1 MLYFKKNKEEIT
13 VADRTFG
20 WVQEAYTL
28 GNLKNVVSV
37 FVPGSEI
44 NRLLCMDKIPRLIT
58 EKDGRD
64 IFISE
69 LSEEIICI
77 PYTHLK
83 GKGTPTGYTRSNAP
97 CSGIIQAVL
106 PGQRKEYQSDWP
118 ADSFLRWAVS
128 VGFLEYSRSKDVCCI
143 SELGQKYAMSLEG
156 SEEEAQVLKTAFL
169 SYPPVCRVMTLLGE
183 EEHLTKFEIGARLGF
198 IGEAGFTSIPQY
210 MILEGL
216 LEAETKEDRTKLLQ
230 DTEGTSD
237 KYVRTICSWLMQMGW
252 ISKVPKEVTSNAYGN
267 VSSATIPQSYK
278 LTLKGRT
285 VLKHTTGVSRFAKIP
300 KRVMWDML
308 ATKVAD
314 REYLRN
320 RRTHIIKYLEGS
332 YRSPMQ
338 IKEYLKNKGLKE
350 ETETILDD
358 IRSFENIGL
367 QVKKSGD
374 SYRIMDEIL
383 GLDLPAEG
391 ECNLPVKSEVSVFKD
406 YLRTHLAHVDH
417 RYLILVDLGFDGSS
431 DRDYEMK
438 TAELLTAELGFKG
451 ARLGDTRKP
460 DVCVYHGNHGLIIDN
475 KAYGKGYS
483 LPIKQA
489 DEINRYIEENKERNQ
504 LLNPNQWWNIFESSV
519 THFRFAFISG
529 SFTGGFKDR
538 INLISMRSGI
548 CGAAINSVN
557 LLLMAEELKSGRL
570 GYEEWFE
577 YFDCNDEISF
587 PLDLI

>member
-1 MLYFKKNKEEIT
+1 M
-13 VADRTFG
+13 ADRTFG

-37 FVPGSEI
+37 FVPGSRI
-44 NRLLCMDKIPRLIT
+44 NRLLCTDKIPRLIS

-64 IFISE
+64 DFIRE
-69 LSEEIICI
+69 LSEETICI

-83 GKGTPTGYTRSNAP
+83 GKGTPSGFTRSNAP

-128 VGFLEYSRSKDVCCI
+128 VGFLSYSRTQDACSI
-143 SELGQKYAMSLEG
+143 TELGHQYALALEG
-156 SEEEAQVLKTAFL
+156 SEEEAEVLKTAFL
-169 SYPPVCRVMTLLGE
+169 SYPPVCRVMSLLGE

-216 LEAETKEDRTKLLQ
+216 LEAETKEEKTKLLQ

-237 KYVRTICSWLMQMGW
+237 KYVRTICSWLIQMGW
-252 ISKVPKEVTSNAYGN
+252 ISKVAKEVITGTGSKS
-267 VSSATIPQSYK
+267 SSAMIPQSYK

-285 VLKHTTGVSRFAKIP
+285 VIKHITGVSRFARIP

-314 REYLRN
+314 RDYLRN
-320 RRTHIIKYLEGS
+320 RRTYIIKYLEGS
-332 YRSPMQ
+332 YRSPVQ
-338 IKEYLKNKGLKE
+338 VKEYLEGKGLKE
-350 ETETILDD
+350 EIETILDD

-374 SYRIMDEIL
+374 TYRIMDEIV
-383 GLDLPAEG
+383 GLELPEEG
-391 ECNLPVKSEVSVFKD
+391 EFMLPVKSEVSVFKD
-406 YLRTHLAHVDH
+406 YLRTHLTHVDH

-438 TAELLTAELGFKG
+438 TAELFTAELGFMG

-460 DVCVYHGNHGLIIDN
+460 DVCVYHGANGLIIDN

-489 DEINRYIEENKERNQ
+489 DEIYRYIEENKERDAR
-504 LLNPNQWWNIFESSV
+504 LNPNQWWKVFDESV

-538 INLISMRSGI
+538 IELISMRSGI
-548 CGAAINSVN
+548 CGAAVNSVN

-570 GYEEWFE
+570 DYEEWFQ

-587 PLDLI
+587 PVSLT

>member
-1 MLYFKKNKEEIT
+1 M
-13 VADRTFG
+13 ADRTFG

-37 FVPGSEI
+37 FVPGSRI
-44 NRLLCMDKIPRLIT
+44 NRLLCTDKIPRLIS

-64 IFISE
+64 DFIRE
-69 LSEEIICI
+69 LSEETICI

-83 GKGTPTGYTRSNAP
+83 GKGTPSGFTRSNAP

-128 VGFLEYSRSKDVCCI
+128 VGFLSYSRTQDACSI
-143 SELGQKYAMSLEG
+143 TELGHQYALALEG
-156 SEEEAQVLKTAFL
+156 SEEEAEVLKTAFL
-169 SYPPVCRVMTLLGE
+169 SYPPVCRVMSLLGE

-216 LEAETKEDRTKLLQ
+216 LEAETKEEKTKLLQ

-237 KYVRTICSWLMQMGW
+237 KYVRTICSWLIQVGW
-252 ISKVPKEVTSNAYGN
+252 ISKAAKEVITGTGSKS
-267 VSSATIPQSYK
+267 SSAMIPQSYK

-285 VLKHTTGVSRFAKIP
+285 VIKHITGVSRFARIP

-314 REYLRN
+314 RDYLRN
-320 RRTHIIKYLEGS
+320 RRTYIIKYLEGS
-332 YRSPMQ
+332 YRSPVQ
-338 IKEYLKNKGLKE
+338 VKEYLESKGLKE
-350 ETETILDD
+350 EIETILDD

-374 SYRIMDEIL
+374 TYRIMDEIV
-383 GLDLPAEG
+383 GLELPEDG
-391 ECNLPVKSEVSVFKD
+391 EFMLPVKSEVSVFKD
-406 YLRTHLAHVDH
+406 YLRTHLTHVDH

-438 TAELLTAELGFKG
+438 TAELFTAELGFMG

-460 DVCVYHGNHGLIIDN
+460 DVCVYHGANGLIIDN

-489 DEINRYIEENKERNQ
+489 DEIYRYIEENKERDAR
-504 LLNPNQWWNIFESSV
+504 LNPNQWWKVFDESV

-538 INLISMRSGI
+538 IELISMRSGI
-548 CGAAINSVN
+548 CGAAVNSVN

-570 GYEEWFE
+570 DYEEWFQ

-587 PLDLI
+587 PVSLT

>member
-1 MLYFKKNKEEIT
+1 M
-13 VADRTFG
+13 ADRTFG

-37 FVPGSEI
+37 FVPGSKI
-44 NRLLCMDKIPRLIT
+44 NRLLCTDKIPRLIS

-64 IFISE
+64 DFIRE

-83 GKGTPTGYTRSNAP
+83 GKGTPVGYTRSNAP

-128 VGFLEYSRSKDVCCI
+128 VGFLSYSRTQDACSI
-143 SELGQKYAMSLEG
+143 TELGLQYALALEG
-156 SEEEAQVLKTAFL
+156 SEEEAEVLKTAFL
-169 SYPPVCRVMTLLGE
+169 SYPPVCRVMSLLGE

-216 LEAETKEDRTKLLQ
+216 LEAETKEEKTKLLQ

-237 KYVRTICSWLMQMGW
+237 KYVRTICSWLIQMGW
-252 ISKVPKEVTSNAYGN
+252 ISKVAKEVTTGTGKKS
-267 VSSATIPQSYK
+267 SSAMIPQSYK

-285 VLKHTTGVSRFAKIP
+285 VIKHITGVSRFARIP

-314 REYLRN
+314 RDYLRN
-320 RRTHIIKYLEGS
+320 RRTYIIKYLEGS
-332 YRSPMQ
+332 YRSPVQ
-338 IKEYLKNKGLKE
+338 IKEYLESKGLKE

-358 IRSFENIGL
+358 IKSFENIGL

-374 SYRIMDEIL
+374 TYRIMEEIV
-383 GLDLPAEG
+383 GLELPEDG
-391 ECNLPVKSEVSVFKD
+391 EFTLPVKSEVSVFKD
-406 YLRTHLAHVDH
+406 YLRTHLTHVDH

-438 TAELLTAELGFKG
+438 TAELFTAELGFMG

-460 DVCVYHGNHGLIIDN
+460 DVCVYHGAHGLIIDN

-489 DEINRYIEENKERNQ
+489 DEIYRYIEENKERDVR
-504 LLNPNQWWNIFESSV
+504 LNPNQWWKVFDESV

-538 INLISMRSGI
+538 IELISMRSGI
-548 CGAAINSVN
+548 CGAAVNSVN
-557 LLLMAEELKSGRL
+557 LLLMAEELKSGRMD
-570 GYEEWFE
+570 YEEWFQ

-587 PLDLI
+587 PVSLT

>member
-1 MLYFKKNKEEIT
+1 M
-13 VADRTFG
+13 ADRTFG

-37 FVPGSEI
+37 FVPGSRI
-44 NRLLCMDKIPRLIT
+44 NRLLCTDKIPRLIS

-64 IFISE
+64 DFIRE

-83 GKGTPTGYTRSNAP
+83 GKGTPSGFTRSNAP

-128 VGFLEYSRSKDVCCI
+128 VGFLSYSRTQDACSI
-143 SELGQKYAMSLEG
+143 TELGHQYALALEG
-156 SEEEAQVLKTAFL
+156 SEEEAEVLKTAFL
-169 SYPPVCRVMTLLGE
+169 SYPPVCRVMSLLGE

-216 LEAETKEDRTKLLQ
+216 LEAETKEEKTKLLQ

-237 KYVRTICSWLMQMGW
+237 KYVRTICSWLIQVGW
-252 ISKVPKEVTSNAYGN
+252 ISKAAKEVITGTGSKS
-267 VSSATIPQSYK
+267 SSAMIPQSYK

-285 VLKHTTGVSRFAKIP
+285 VIKHITGVSRFARIP

-314 REYLRN
+314 RDYLRN
-320 RRTHIIKYLEGS
+320 RRTYIIKYLEGG
-332 YRSPMQ
+332 YRSPVQ
-338 IKEYLKNKGLKE
+338 VKEYLESKGLKE
-350 ETETILDD
+350 EIETILDD

-374 SYRIMDEIL
+374 TYRIMDEIV
-383 GLDLPAEG
+383 GLELPEDG
-391 ECNLPVKSEVSVFKD
+391 EFMLPVKSEVSVFKD
-406 YLRTHLAHVDH
+406 YLRTHLTHVDH

-438 TAELLTAELGFKG
+438 TAELFTAELGFMG

-460 DVCVYHGNHGLIIDN
+460 DVCVYHGANGLIIDN

-489 DEINRYIEENKERNQ
+489 DVIYRYIEENKERDAR
-504 LLNPNQWWNIFESSV
+504 LNPNQWWKVFDESV

-538 INLISMRSGI
+538 IELISMRSGI
-548 CGAAINSVN
+548 CGAAVNSVN

-570 GYEEWFE
+570 DYEEWFQ

-587 PLDLI
+587 PVSLT

>member
-1 MLYFKKNKEEIT
+1 M
-13 VADRTFG
+13 ADRTFG

-37 FVPGSEI
+37 FVPGSRI
-44 NRLLCMDKIPRLIT
+44 NRLLCTDKIPRLIS

-64 IFISE
+64 DFIRE

-83 GKGTPTGYTRSNAP
+83 GKGTPSGFTRSNAP

-128 VGFLEYSRSKDVCCI
+128 VGFLSYSRTQDACSI
-143 SELGQKYAMSLEG
+143 TELGHQYALALEG
-156 SEEEAQVLKTAFL
+156 SEEEAEVLKTAFL
-169 SYPPVCRVMTLLGE
+169 SYPPVCRVMSLLGE

-216 LEAETKEDRTKLLQ
+216 LEAETKEEKTKLLQ

-237 KYVRTICSWLMQMGW
+237 KYVRTICSWLIQMGW
-252 ISKVPKEVTSNAYGN
+252 ISKVAKEVITGTGSKS
-267 VSSATIPQSYK
+267 SSAMIPQSYK

-285 VLKHTTGVSRFAKIP
+285 VIKHITGVSRFARIP

-314 REYLRN
+314 RDYLRN
-320 RRTHIIKYLEGS
+320 RRTYIIKYLEGS
-332 YRSPMQ
+332 YRSPVQ
-338 IKEYLKNKGLKE
+338 VKEYLEGKGLKE
-350 ETETILDD
+350 EIETILDD

-374 SYRIMDEIL
+374 TYRIMDEIV
-383 GLDLPAEG
+383 GLELPEEG
-391 ECNLPVKSEVSVFKD
+391 EFMLPVKSEVSVFKD
-406 YLRTHLAHVDH
+406 YLRTHLTHVDH

-438 TAELLTAELGFKG
+438 TAELFTAELGFMG

-460 DVCVYHGNHGLIIDN
+460 DVCVYHGANGLIIDN

-489 DEINRYIEENKERNQ
+489 DEIYRYIEENKERDAR
-504 LLNPNQWWNIFESSV
+504 LNPNQWWKVFDESV

-538 INLISMRSGI
+538 IELISMRSGI
-548 CGAAINSVN
+548 CGAAVNSVN

-570 GYEEWFE
+570 DYEEWFQ

-587 PLDLI
+587 PVSLT

>member
-1 MLYFKKNKEEIT
+1 M
-13 VADRTFG
+13 ADRTFG

-37 FVPGSEI
+37 FVPGSRI
-44 NRLLCMDKIPRLIT
+44 NRLLCTDKIPRLIS

-64 IFISE
+64 DFIRE
-69 LSEEIICI
+69 LSEETICI

-83 GKGTPTGYTRSNAP
+83 GKGTPSGFTRSNAP

-128 VGFLEYSRSKDVCCI
+128 VGFLSYSRTQDACSI
-143 SELGQKYAMSLEG
+143 TELGHQYALALEG
-156 SEEEAQVLKTAFL
+156 SEEEAEVLKTAFL
-169 SYPPVCRVMTLLGE
+169 SYPPVCRVMSLLGE

-216 LEAETKEDRTKLLQ
+216 LEAETKEEKTKLLQ

-237 KYVRTICSWLMQMGW
+237 KYVRTICSWLIQVGW
-252 ISKVPKEVTSNAYGN
+252 ISKAAKEVITGTGSKS
-267 VSSATIPQSYK
+267 SSAMIPQSYK

-285 VLKHTTGVSRFAKIP
+285 VIKHITGVSRFARIP

-314 REYLRN
+314 RDYLRN
-320 RRTHIIKYLEGS
+320 RRTYIIKYLEGS
-332 YRSPMQ
+332 YRSPVQ
-338 IKEYLKNKGLKE
+338 VKEYLESKGLKE
-350 ETETILDD
+350 EIETILDD

-374 SYRIMDEIL
+374 TYRIMDEIV
-383 GLDLPAEG
+383 GLELPEDV
-391 ECNLPVKSEVSVFKD
+391 EFMLPVKSEVSVFKD
-406 YLRTHLAHVDH
+406 YLRTHLTHVDH

-438 TAELLTAELGFKG
+438 TAELFTAELGFMG

-460 DVCVYHGNHGLIIDN
+460 DVCVYHGANGLIIDN

-489 DEINRYIEENKERNQ
+489 DEIYRYIEENKERDAR
-504 LLNPNQWWNIFESSV
+504 LNPNQWWKVFDESV

-538 INLISMRSGI
+538 IELISMRSGI
-548 CGAAINSVN
+548 CGAAVNSVN

-570 GYEEWFE
+570 DYEEWFQ

-587 PLDLI
+587 PVSLT

>member
-1 MLYFKKNKEEIT
+1 M
-13 VADRTFG
+13 ADRTFG

-37 FVPGSEI
+37 FVPGSRI
-44 NRLLCMDKIPRLIT
+44 NRLLCTDKIPRLIS

-64 IFISE
+64 DFIRE
-69 LSEEIICI
+69 LSEETICI

-83 GKGTPTGYTRSNAP
+83 GKGTPSGFTRSNAP

-128 VGFLEYSRSKDVCCI
+128 VGFLSYSRTQDACSI
-143 SELGQKYAMSLEG
+143 TELGHQYALALEG
-156 SEEEAQVLKTAFL
+156 SEEEAEVLKTAFL
-169 SYPPVCRVMTLLGE
+169 SYPPVCRVMSLLGE

-216 LEAETKEDRTKLLQ
+216 LEAETKEEKTKLLQ

-237 KYVRTICSWLMQMGW
+237 KYVRTICSWLIQMGW
-252 ISKVPKEVTSNAYGN
+252 ISKAAKEVITGTGSKS
-267 VSSATIPQSYK
+267 SSAMIPQSYK

-285 VLKHTTGVSRFAKIP
+285 VIKHITGVSRFARIP

-314 REYLRN
+314 RDYLRN
-320 RRTHIIKYLEGS
+320 RRTYIIKYLEGS
-332 YRSPMQ
+332 YRSPVQ
-338 IKEYLKNKGLKE
+338 VKEYLESKGLKE
-350 ETETILDD
+350 EIETILDD

-374 SYRIMDEIL
+374 TYRIMDEIV
-383 GLDLPAEG
+383 GLELPEDG
-391 ECNLPVKSEVSVFKD
+391 EFMLPVKSEVSVFKD
-406 YLRTHLAHVDH
+406 YLRTHLTHVDH

-438 TAELLTAELGFKG
+438 TAELFTAVLGFMG

-460 DVCVYHGNHGLIIDN
+460 DVCVYHGANGLIIDN

-489 DEINRYIEENKERNQ
+489 DEIYRYIEENKERDAR
-504 LLNPNQWWNIFESSV
+504 LNPNQWWKVFDESV

-538 INLISMRSGI
+538 IELISMRSGI
-548 CGAAINSVN
+548 CGAAVNSVN

-570 GYEEWFE
+570 DYEEWFQ

-587 PLDLI
+587 PVSLT

>member
-1 MLYFKKNKEEIT
+1 M
-13 VADRTFG
+13 ADRTFG

-37 FVPGSEI
+37 FVPGSRI
-44 NRLLCMDKIPRLIT
+44 NRLLCTDKIPRLIS

-64 IFISE
+64 DFIRE

-83 GKGTPTGYTRSNAP
+83 GKGTPSGFTRSNAP

-128 VGFLEYSRSKDVCCI
+128 VGFLSYSRTQDACSI
-143 SELGQKYAMSLEG
+143 TELGHQYALALEG
-156 SEEEAQVLKTAFL
+156 SEEEAEVLKTAFL
-169 SYPPVCRVMTLLGE
+169 SYPPVCRVMSLLGE

-216 LEAETKEDRTKLLQ
+216 LEAETKEEKTKLLQ

-237 KYVRTICSWLMQMGW
+237 KYVRTICSWLIQMGW
-252 ISKVPKEVTSNAYGN
+252 ISKVAKEVITGTGSKS
-267 VSSATIPQSYK
+267 SSAMIPQSYK

-285 VLKHTTGVSRFAKIP
+285 VIKHITGVSRFARIP

-314 REYLRN
+314 RDYLRN
-320 RRTHIIKYLEGS
+320 RRTYIIKYLEGS
-332 YRSPMQ
+332 YRSPVQ
-338 IKEYLKNKGLKE
+338 VKEYLESKGLKE
-350 ETETILDD
+350 EIETILDD

-374 SYRIMDEIL
+374 TYRIMDEIV
-383 GLDLPAEG
+383 GLELPEDG
-391 ECNLPVKSEVSVFKD
+391 EFMLPVKSEVSVFKD
-406 YLRTHLAHVDH
+406 YLRTHLTHVDH

-438 TAELLTAELGFKG
+438 TAELFTAELGFMG

-460 DVCVYHGNHGLIIDN
+460 DVCVYHGANGLIIDN

-489 DEINRYIEENKERNQ
+489 DEIYRYIEENKERDAR
-504 LLNPNQWWNIFESSV
+504 LNPNQWWKVFDESV

-538 INLISMRSGI
+538 IELISMRSGI
-548 CGAAINSVN
+548 CGAAVNSVN

-570 GYEEWFE
+570 DYEEWFQ
-577 YFDCNDEISF
+577 YFDCNDEVSF
-587 PLDLI
+587 PVTLT

>member
-1 MLYFKKNKEEIT
+1 M
-13 VADRTFG
+13 ADRTFG

-37 FVPGSEI
+37 FVPGSRI
-44 NRLLCMDKIPRLIT
+44 NRLLCTDKIPRLIS

-64 IFISE
+64 DFIRE

-83 GKGTPTGYTRSNAP
+83 GKGTPSGFTRSNAP

-128 VGFLEYSRSKDVCCI
+128 VGFLSYSRTQDACSI
-143 SELGQKYAMSLEG
+143 TELGHQYALALEG
-156 SEEEAQVLKTAFL
+156 SEEEAEVLKTAFL
-169 SYPPVCRVMTLLGE
+169 SYPPVCRVMSLLGE

-216 LEAETKEDRTKLLQ
+216 LEAETKEEKTKLLQ

-237 KYVRTICSWLMQMGW
+237 KYVRTICSWLIQVGW
-252 ISKVPKEVTSNAYGN
+252 ISKAAKEVITGTGSKS
-267 VSSATIPQSYK
+267 SSAMIPQSYK

-285 VLKHTTGVSRFAKIP
+285 VIKHITGVSRFARIP

-314 REYLRN
+314 RDYLRN
-320 RRTHIIKYLEGS
+320 RRTYIIKYLEGG
-332 YRSPMQ
+332 YRSPVQ
-338 IKEYLKNKGLKE
+338 VKEYLESKGLKE
-350 ETETILDD
+350 EIETILDD

-374 SYRIMDEIL
+374 TYRIMDEIV
-383 GLDLPAEG
+383 GLELPEDG
-391 ECNLPVKSEVSVFKD
+391 EFMLPVKSEVSVFKD
-406 YLRTHLAHVDH
+406 YLRTHLTHVDH

-438 TAELLTAELGFKG
+438 TAELFTAELGFMG

-460 DVCVYHGNHGLIIDN
+460 DVCVYHGANGLIIDN

-489 DEINRYIEENKERNQ
+489 DEIYRYIEENKERDAR
-504 LLNPNQWWNIFESSV
+504 LNPNQWWKVFDESV

-538 INLISMRSGI
+538 IELISMRSGI
-548 CGAAINSVN
+548 CGAAVNSVN

-570 GYEEWFE
+570 DYEEWFQ

-587 PLDLI
+587 PVSLT

>member
-1 MLYFKKNKEEIT
+1 M
-13 VADRTFG
+13 ADRTFG

-37 FVPGSEI
+37 FVPGSRI
-44 NRLLCMDKIPRLIT
+44 NRLLCTDKIPRLIS

-64 IFISE
+64 DFIRE
-69 LSEEIICI
+69 LSEETICI

-83 GKGTPTGYTRSNAP
+83 GKGTPSGFTRSNAP

-128 VGFLEYSRSKDVCCI
+128 VGFLSYSRTQDACTI
-143 SELGQKYAMSLEG
+143 TELGHQYALALEG
-156 SEEEAQVLKTAFL
+156 SEEEAEVLKTAFL
-169 SYPPVCRVMTLLGE
+169 SYPPVCRVMSLLGE

-216 LEAETKEDRTKLLQ
+216 LEAETKEEKTKLLQ

-237 KYVRTICSWLMQMGW
+237 KYVRTICSWLIQMGW
-252 ISKVPKEVTSNAYGN
+252 ISKAAKEVITGTGSKS
-267 VSSATIPQSYK
+267 SSAMIPQSYK

-285 VLKHTTGVSRFAKIP
+285 VIKHITGVSRFARIP

-314 REYLRN
+314 RDYLRN
-320 RRTHIIKYLEGS
+320 RRTYIIKYLEGS
-332 YRSPMQ
+332 YRSPVQ
-338 IKEYLKNKGLKE
+338 VKEYLESKGLKE
-350 ETETILDD
+350 EIETILDD

-374 SYRIMDEIL
+374 TYRIMDEIV
-383 GLDLPAEG
+383 GLELPEDG
-391 ECNLPVKSEVSVFKD
+391 EFMLPVKSEVSVFKD
-406 YLRTHLAHVDH
+406 YLRTHLTHVDH

-438 TAELLTAELGFKG
+438 TAELFTAELGFMG

-460 DVCVYHGNHGLIIDN
+460 DVCVYHGANGLIIDN

-489 DEINRYIEENKERNQ
+489 DEIYRYIEENKERDAR
-504 LLNPNQWWNIFESSV
+504 LNPNQWWKVFDESV

-538 INLISMRSGI
+538 IELISMRSGI
-548 CGAAINSVN
+548 CGAAVNSVN

-570 GYEEWFE
+570 DYEEWFQ

-587 PLDLI
+587 PVSLT

>member
-1 MLYFKKNKEEIT
+1 M
-13 VADRTFG
+13 ADRTFG

-37 FVPGSEI
+37 FVPGSRI
-44 NRLLCMDKIPRLIT
+44 NRLLCTDKIPRLIS

-64 IFISE
+64 DFIRE
-69 LSEEIICI
+69 LSEETICI

-83 GKGTPTGYTRSNAP
+83 GKGTPSGFTRSNAP

-128 VGFLEYSRSKDVCCI
+128 VGFLSYSRTQDACSI
-143 SELGQKYAMSLEG
+143 TELGHQYALALEG
-156 SEEEAQVLKTAFL
+156 SEEEAEVLKTAFL
-169 SYPPVCRVMTLLGE
+169 SYPPVCRVMSLLGE

-216 LEAETKEDRTKLLQ
+216 LEAETKEEKTKLLQ

-237 KYVRTICSWLMQMGW
+237 KYVRTICSWLIQVGW
-252 ISKVPKEVTSNAYGN
+252 ISKAAKEVITGTGSKS
-267 VSSATIPQSYK
+267 SSAMIPQSYK

-285 VLKHTTGVSRFAKIP
+285 VIKHITGVSRFARIP

-314 REYLRN
+314 RDYLRN
-320 RRTHIIKYLEGS
+320 RRTYIIKYLEGS
-332 YRSPMQ
+332 YRSPVQ
-338 IKEYLKNKGLKE
+338 VKEYLEGKGLKE
-350 ETETILDD
+350 EIETILDD

-374 SYRIMDEIL
+374 TYRIMDEIV
-383 GLDLPAEG
+383 GLELPEEG
-391 ECNLPVKSEVSVFKD
+391 EFMLPVKSEVSVFKD
-406 YLRTHLAHVDH
+406 YLRTHLTHVDH

-438 TAELLTAELGFKG
+438 TAELFTAELGFMG

-460 DVCVYHGNHGLIIDN
+460 DVCVYHGANGLIIDN

-489 DEINRYIEENKERNQ
+489 DEIYRYIEENKERDAR
-504 LLNPNQWWNIFESSV
+504 LNPNQWWKVFDESV

-538 INLISMRSGI
+538 IELISMRSGI
-548 CGAAINSVN
+548 CGAAVNSVN

-570 GYEEWFE
+570 DYEEWFQ

-587 PLDLI
+587 PVSLT

>member
-1 MLYFKKNKEEIT
+1 M
-13 VADRTFG
+13 ADRTFG

-37 FVPGSEI
+37 FVPGSRI
-44 NRLLCMDKIPRLIT
+44 NRLLCTDKIPRLIS

-64 IFISE
+64 DFIRE

-83 GKGTPTGYTRSNAP
+83 GKGTPSGFTRSNAP

-128 VGFLEYSRSKDVCCI
+128 VGFLSYSRTQDACSI
-143 SELGQKYAMSLEG
+143 TELGHQYALALEG
-156 SEEEAQVLKTAFL
+156 SEEEAEVLKTAFL
-169 SYPPVCRVMTLLGE
+169 SYPPVCRVMSLLGE

-216 LEAETKEDRTKLLQ
+216 LEAETKEEKTKLLQ

-237 KYVRTICSWLMQMGW
+237 KYVRTICSWLIQVGW
-252 ISKVPKEVTSNAYGN
+252 ISKAAKEVITGTGSKS
-267 VSSATIPQSYK
+267 SSAMIPQSYK

-285 VLKHTTGVSRFAKIP
+285 VIKHITGVSRFARIP

-314 REYLRN
+314 RDYLRN
-320 RRTHIIKYLEGS
+320 RRTYIIKYLEGS
-332 YRSPMQ
+332 YRSPVQ
-338 IKEYLKNKGLKE
+338 VKEYLEGKGLKE
-350 ETETILDD
+350 EIETILDD

-374 SYRIMDEIL
+374 TYRIMDEIV
-383 GLDLPAEG
+383 GLELPEEG
-391 ECNLPVKSEVSVFKD
+391 EFMLPVKSEVSVFKD
-406 YLRTHLAHVDH
+406 YLRTHLTHVDH

-438 TAELLTAELGFKG
+438 TAELFTAELGFMG

-460 DVCVYHGNHGLIIDN
+460 DVCVYHGANGLIIDN

-489 DEINRYIEENKERNQ
+489 DEIYRYIEENKERDAR
-504 LLNPNQWWNIFESSV
+504 LNPNQWWKVFDESV

-538 INLISMRSGI
+538 IELISMRSGI
-548 CGAAINSVN
+548 CGAAVNSVN

-570 GYEEWFE
+570 DYEDWFQ

-587 PLDLI
+587 PVSLT

>member
-1 MLYFKKNKEEIT
+1 M
-13 VADRTFG
+13 ADRTFG

-37 FVPGSEI
+37 FVPGSKI
-44 NRLLCMDKIPRLIT
+44 NRLLCTDKIPRLIS

-64 IFISE
+64 DFIRE

-83 GKGTPTGYTRSNAP
+83 GKGTPVGYTRSNAP

-128 VGFLEYSRSKDVCCI
+128 VGFLSYSRTQDACSI
-143 SELGQKYAMSLEG
+143 TELGHQYAFALEG
-156 SEEEAQVLKTAFL
+156 SEEEAEVLKTAFL
-169 SYPPVCRVMTLLGE
+169 SYPPVCRVMSLLGE

-216 LEAETKEDRTKLLQ
+216 LEAETKEEKTKLLQ

-237 KYVRTICSWLMQMGW
+237 KYVRTICSWLIQMGW
-252 ISKVPKEVTSNAYGN
+252 ISKVAKEVITGTGSKS
-267 VSSATIPQSYK
+267 SSAMIPQSYK

-285 VLKHTTGVSRFAKIP
+285 VIKHITGVSRFARIP

-314 REYLRN
+314 RDYLRN
-320 RRTHIIKYLEGS
+320 RRTYIIKYLEGS
-332 YRSPMQ
+332 YRSPVQ
-338 IKEYLKNKGLKE
+338 VKEYLESKGLKE
-350 ETETILDD
+350 EIETILDD

-374 SYRIMDEIL
+374 TYRIMDEIV
-383 GLDLPAEG
+383 GLELPEDG
-391 ECNLPVKSEVSVFKD
+391 EFMLPVKSEVSVFKD
-406 YLRTHLAHVDH
+406 YLRTHLTHVDH

-438 TAELLTAELGFKG
+438 TAELFTAELGFMG

-460 DVCVYHGNHGLIIDN
+460 DVCVYHGANGLIIDN

-489 DEINRYIEENKERNQ
+489 DEIYRYIEENKERDAR
-504 LLNPNQWWNIFESSV
+504 LNPNQWWKVFDESV

-538 INLISMRSGI
+538 IELISMRSGI
-548 CGAAINSVN
+548 CGAAVNSVN
-557 LLLMAEELKSGRL
+557 LLLMAEELKSGRMD
-570 GYEEWFE
+570 YEEWFQ

-587 PLDLI
+587 PVSLT

>member
-1 MLYFKKNKEEIT
+1 M
-13 VADRTFG
+13 ADRTFG

-37 FVPGSEI
+37 FVPGSRI
-44 NRLLCMDKIPRLIT
+44 NRLLCTDKIPRLIS

-64 IFISE
+64 DFIRE
-69 LSEEIICI
+69 LSEETICI

-83 GKGTPTGYTRSNAP
+83 GKGTPSGFTRSNAP

-128 VGFLEYSRSKDVCCI
+128 VGFLSYSRTQDACSI
-143 SELGQKYAMSLEG
+143 TELGHQYALALEG
-156 SEEEAQVLKTAFL
+156 SEEEAEVLKTAFL
-169 SYPPVCRVMTLLGE
+169 SYPPVCRVMSLLGE

-216 LEAETKEDRTKLLQ
+216 LEAETKEEKTKLLQ

-237 KYVRTICSWLMQMGW
+237 KYVRTICSWLIQVGW
-252 ISKVPKEVTSNAYGN
+252 ISKAAKEVITGTGSKS
-267 VSSATIPQSYK
+267 SSAMIPQSYK

-285 VLKHTTGVSRFAKIP
+285 VIKHITGVSRFARIP

-314 REYLRN
+314 RDYLRN
-320 RRTHIIKYLEGS
+320 RRTYIIKYLEGS
-332 YRSPMQ
+332 YRSPVQ
-338 IKEYLKNKGLKE
+338 VKEYLESKGLKE
-350 ETETILDD
+350 EIETILDD

-374 SYRIMDEIL
+374 TYRIMDEIV
-383 GLDLPAEG
+383 GLELPEDG
-391 ECNLPVKSEVSVFKD
+391 EFMLPVKSEVSVFKD
-406 YLRTHLAHVDH
+406 YLRTHLTHVDH

-438 TAELLTAELGFKG
+438 TAELFTAELGFMG

-460 DVCVYHGNHGLIIDN
+460 DVCVYHGANGLIIDN

-489 DEINRYIEENKERNQ
+489 DEIYRYIEENKERDAR
-504 LLNPNQWWNIFESSV
+504 LNPNQWWKVFDESV

-538 INLISMRSGI
+538 IELISMRSGI
-548 CGAAINSVN
+548 CGAAVNSVN

-570 GYEEWFE
+570 DYEEWFQ
-577 YFDCNDEISF
+577 YFDCNDEVSF
-587 PLDLI
+587 PVTLT

>member
-1 MLYFKKNKEEIT
+1 M
-13 VADRTFG
+13 ADRTFG

-37 FVPGSEI
+37 FVPGSRI
-44 NRLLCMDKIPRLIT
+44 NRLLCTDKIPRLIS

-64 IFISE
+64 DFIRE
-69 LSEEIICI
+69 LSEETICI

-83 GKGTPTGYTRSNAP
+83 GKGTPSGFTRSNAP

-128 VGFLEYSRSKDVCCI
+128 VGFLSYSRTQDACSI
-143 SELGQKYAMSLEG
+143 TELGHQYALALEG
-156 SEEEAQVLKTAFL
+156 SEEEAEVLKTAFL
-169 SYPPVCRVMTLLGE
+169 SYPPVCRVMSLLGE

-216 LEAETKEDRTKLLQ
+216 LEAETKEEKTKLLQ

-237 KYVRTICSWLMQMGW
+237 KYVRTICSWLIQVGW
-252 ISKVPKEVTSNAYGN
+252 ISKAAKEVITGTGSKS
-267 VSSATIPQSYK
+267 SSAMIPQSYK

-285 VLKHTTGVSRFAKIP
+285 VIKHITGVSRFARIP

-314 REYLRN
+314 RDYLRN
-320 RRTHIIKYLEGS
+320 RRTYIIKYLEGG
-332 YRSPMQ
+332 YRSPVQ
-338 IKEYLKNKGLKE
+338 VKEYLESKGLKE
-350 ETETILDD
+350 EIETILDD

-374 SYRIMDEIL
+374 TYRIMDEIV
-383 GLDLPAEG
+383 GLELPEDG
-391 ECNLPVKSEVSVFKD
+391 EFMLPVKSEVSVFKD
-406 YLRTHLAHVDH
+406 YLRTHLTHVDH

-438 TAELLTAELGFKG
+438 TAELFTAELGFMG

-460 DVCVYHGNHGLIIDN
+460 DVCVYHGANGLIIDN

-489 DEINRYIEENKERNQ
+489 DEIYRYIEENKERDAR
-504 LLNPNQWWNIFESSV
+504 LNPNQWWKVFDESV

-538 INLISMRSGI
+538 IELISMRSGI
-548 CGAAINSVN
+548 CGAAVNSVN

-570 GYEEWFE
+570 EYEEWFQ

-587 PLDLI
+587 PVSLT

>member
-1 MLYFKKNKEEIT
+1 M
-13 VADRTFG
+13 ADRTFG

-37 FVPGSEI
+37 FVPGSRI
-44 NRLLCMDKIPRLIT
+44 NRLLCTDKIPRLIS

-64 IFISE
+64 DFIRE
-69 LSEEIICI
+69 LSEETICI

-83 GKGTPTGYTRSNAP
+83 GKGTPSGFTRSNAP

-128 VGFLEYSRSKDVCCI
+128 VGFLSYSRTQDACSI
-143 SELGQKYAMSLEG
+143 TELGHQYALALEG
-156 SEEEAQVLKTAFL
+156 SEEEAEVLKTAFL
-169 SYPPVCRVMTLLGE
+169 SYPPVCRVMSLLGE

-216 LEAETKEDRTKLLQ
+216 LEAETKEEKTKLLQ

-237 KYVRTICSWLMQMGW
+237 KYVRTICSWLIQMGW
-252 ISKVPKEVTSNAYGN
+252 ISKAAKEVITGTGSKS
-267 VSSATIPQSYK
+267 SSAMIPQSYK

-285 VLKHTTGVSRFAKIP
+285 VIKHITGVSRFARIP

-314 REYLRN
+314 RDYLRN
-320 RRTHIIKYLEGS
+320 RRTYIIKYLEGS
-332 YRSPMQ
+332 YRSPVQ
-338 IKEYLKNKGLKE
+338 VKEYLESKGLKE
-350 ETETILDD
+350 EIETILDD

-374 SYRIMDEIL
+374 TYRIMDEIV
-383 GLDLPAEG
+383 GLELPEDG
-391 ECNLPVKSEVSVFKD
+391 EFMLPVKSEVSVFKD
-406 YLRTHLAHVDH
+406 YLRTHLTHVDH

-438 TAELLTAELGFKG
+438 TAELFTAELGFMG

-460 DVCVYHGNHGLIIDN
+460 DVCVYHGANGLIIDN

-489 DEINRYIEENKERNQ
+489 DEIYRYIEENKERDAR
-504 LLNPNQWWNIFESSV
+504 LNPNQWWKVFDESV

-538 INLISMRSGI
+538 IELISMRSGI
-548 CGAAINSVN
+548 CGAAVNSVN

-570 GYEEWFE
+570 DYEEWFQ

-587 PLDLI
+587 PVSLT

>member
-1 MLYFKKNKEEIT
+1 

-37 FVPGSEI
+37 FVPGSRI
-44 NRLLCMDKIPRLIT
+44 NRLLCTDKIPRLIS

-64 IFISE
+64 DFIRE

-83 GKGTPTGYTRSNAP
+83 GKGTPSGFTRSNAP

-128 VGFLEYSRSKDVCCI
+128 VGFLSYSRTQDACSI
-143 SELGQKYAMSLEG
+143 TELGHQYALALEG
-156 SEEEAQVLKTAFL
+156 SEEEAEVLKTAFL
-169 SYPPVCRVMTLLGE
+169 SYPPVCRVMSLLGE

-216 LEAETKEDRTKLLQ
+216 LEAETKEEKTKLLQ

-237 KYVRTICSWLMQMGW
+237 KYVRTICSWLIQMGW
-252 ISKVPKEVTSNAYGN
+252 ISKVAKEVITGTGSKS
-267 VSSATIPQSYK
+267 SSAMIPQSYK

-285 VLKHTTGVSRFAKIP
+285 VIKHITGVSRFARIP

-314 REYLRN
+314 RDYLRN
-320 RRTHIIKYLEGS
+320 RRTYIIKYLEGS
-332 YRSPMQ
+332 YRSPVQ
-338 IKEYLKNKGLKE
+338 VKEYLESKGLKE
-350 ETETILDD
+350 EIETILDD

-374 SYRIMDEIL
+374 TYRIMDEIV
-383 GLDLPAEG
+383 GLELPEDG
-391 ECNLPVKSEVSVFKD
+391 EFMLPVKSEVSVFKD
-406 YLRTHLAHVDH
+406 YLRTHLTHVDH

-438 TAELLTAELGFKG
+438 TAELFTAELGFMG

-460 DVCVYHGNHGLIIDN
+460 DVCVYHGANGLIIDN

-489 DEINRYIEENKERNQ
+489 DEIYRYIEENKERDAR
-504 LLNPNQWWNIFESSV
+504 LNPNQWWKVFDESV

-538 INLISMRSGI
+538 IELISMRSGI
-548 CGAAINSVN
+548 CGAAVNSVN
-557 LLLMAEELKSGRL
+557 LLLMAEELKSGRMD
-570 GYEEWFE
+570 YEEWFQ

-587 PLDLI
+587 PVSLT

>member
-1 MLYFKKNKEEIT
+1 M
-13 VADRTFG
+13 ADRTFG

-37 FVPGSEI
+37 FVPGSKI
-44 NRLLCMDKIPRLIT
+44 NRLLCTDKIPRLIS

-64 IFISE
+64 TFIRE
-69 LSEEIICI
+69 LSEETICI

-83 GKGTPTGYTRSNAP
+83 GKGTPAGYTRSNAP

-128 VGFLEYSRSKDVCCI
+128 VGFLEYSRTQDVCFI
-143 SELGQKYAMSLEG
+143 TELGQRYAMALEG
-156 SEEEAQVLKTAFL
+156 SEEETEVLTTAFL
-169 SYPPVCRVMTLLGE
+169 SYPPVCRVMSLLGE
-183 EEHLTKFEIGARLGF
+183 EEHLTKFEIGTRLGF

-216 LEAETKEDRTKLLQ
+216 LEAETKEEKTKLLQ

-237 KYVRTICSWLMQMGW
+237 KYVRTICSWLLQMGW
-252 ISKVPKEVTSNAYGN
+252 ISKAPKEVTTNMGGKL
-267 VSSATIPQSYK
+267 SSATIPQSYK
-278 LTLKGRT
+278 LTLRGRT
-285 VLKHTTGVSRFAKIP
+285 VLKHITGVSRFARIP

-314 REYLRN
+314 RDYLRN

-332 YRSPMQ
+332 YRSPRQ
-338 IKEYLKNKGLKE
+338 IKEYLESKGLKE

-358 IRSFENIGL
+358 IRSFVNIGL

-374 SYRIMDEIL
+374 TYRIMEEIV
-383 GLDLPAEG
+383 GLELPEDS
-391 ECNLPVKSEVSVFKD
+391 ELTLPVKSEVSVLKD

-417 RYLILVDLGFDGSS
+417 RYLILVDLGFDGNS
-431 DRDYEMK
+431 DRDYEIK
-438 TAELLTAELGFKG
+438 TAELFTAELGFQG

-460 DVCVYHGNHGLIIDN
+460 DVCVYHGRHGLIIDN

-489 DEINRYIEENKERNQ
+489 DEMYRYIEENKERNER
-504 LLNPNQWWNIFESSV
+504 LNSNQWWKVFDESV

-548 CGAAINSVN
+548 RGAAVNSVN

-570 GYEEWFE
+570 SFEEWFKL
-577 YFDCNDEISF
+577 FDGNDEIILQTS
-587 PLDLI
+587 P